1 MIQTN
6 IKTVLRHLSRQK
18 LNTTLH
24 IIGLSI
30 GMSVCLLI
38 ALFIRYELSFDTYH
52 EKADRTYRVV
62 SQWTEPNGQVNTHY
76 STPFP
81 LAHAIRNEMTGIE
94 RVSFAHPVY
103 TKIVEVTPQK
113 RFIDE
118 RIMAVE
124 PDFPEIFHIETLKG
138 DLDKTLRT
146 PYQAALTESTAKKL
160 FGDEDPIG
168 KTFSFNINGK
178 FEFTVGALIKD
189 FPSNTHL
196 PASMLV
202 SHAYNENFLK
212 PNLDG
217 WTYVS
222 GTETLLVASEHTD
235 LSTLTT
241 QLKAIADKHLNSNKD
256 MPFRSDFELQPLS
269 EIHFNNS
276 LAGGGEWVAAITI
289 SWLWFFAIIGIA
301 VLILACINFINL
313 STAQAL
319 SRAKEVGVR
328 KSIGAGR
335 LNLIAQ
341 FLSEAWIL
349 TFVSGI
355 LAVAIAE
362 MVLPSIN
369 TLLDK
374 GITSDLFNSPLL
386 FVSLLVAIILIG
398 VLAGL
403 YPAWVI
409 SKYNPSITLKV
420 GSTTSGNHGS
430 AWLRKGLV
438 ITQFTVSIGLLMVV
452 LLIAEQVNFLRSK
465 NLGFTKDNI
474 INVEIQP
481 QSNKHQIF
489 KNELNKIVQVK
500 DVSFATNTPSSQ
512 QHWGTR
518 MNRVGREDATRKAV
532 TLIFGDDRFCKLYG
546 LQLIAGRFLE
556 AADTNYIAN
565 SIAEKD
571 QIMKAV
577 VNEQLVRELEFNSN
591 EEAIGERVWIGWNSG
606 NVEIVGVVGDF
617 NTSSLHQAI
626 KPTIISPSPRDY
638 QQAGIKIEAN
648 SNVPETL
655 AAIETAWKTAYPEG
669 VFSFNFLDEQID
681 AFYKSEERL
690 FSLFKIFS
698 GLGMFISCLGLW
710 GLATFAAQSRT
721 KEIGI
726 RKVLGAS
733 VNKIAFLL
741 SKDFVVLVLAAIIIA
756 TPIVRYGMNQWLQNY
771 AFRIDIRWWVFGL
784 AGSAA
789 MLIALLTV
797 STQAIKAARSNPVD
811 SLRSE

>member
-1 MIQTN
+1 MIRNN
-6 IKTVLRHLSRQK
+6 IKTVIRHLSRQK
-18 LNTTLH
+18 LNTSLH

-52 EKADRTYRVV
+52 ENTDRTYRII
-62 SQWTEPNGQVNTHY
+62 SQWTEPTGQVNKHF

-81 LAHAIRNEMTGIE
+81 LANAIRNEMSGIE
-94 RVSFAHPVY
+94 QVSFAHPVY
-103 TKIVEVTPQK
+103 TKIIEVTPLK

-118 RIMAVE
+118 RVMAVE
-124 PDFPEIFHIETLKG
+124 PDFPEIFKIETIVG
-138 DLDKTLRT
+138 DLYKTLRT

-168 KTFSFNINGK
+168 KTFSFSVNGT

-189 FPSNTHL
+189 FPTNTHL
-196 PASMLV
+196 PASILV
-202 SHAYNENFLK
+202 SHDYNENFLK

-222 GTETLLVASEHTD
+222 GTETLIVVSENTD
-235 LSTLTT
+235 LAVLTA

-256 MPFRSDFELQPLS
+256 MPFRSDFELQPLHDV
-269 EIHFNNS
+269 HFNNS
-276 LAGGGEWVAAITI
+276 MAGGGEWVQAVSI
-289 SWLWFFAIIGIA
+289 SWLWFFAIIGLA

-319 SRAKEVGVR
+319 TRAKEVGVR
-328 KSIGAGR
+328 KSVGAGR
-335 LNLIAQ
+335 FNLIAQ

-362 MVLPSIN
+362 LILPSIN

-374 GITSDLFNSPLL
+374 RIPSDLFNSPLL
-386 FVSLLVAIILIG
+386 LASLLIAIILIG
-398 VLAGL
+398 LMAGS

-409 SKYNPSITLKV
+409 SKYNPSITLKA
-420 GSTTSGNHGS
+420 GSTTAGQHSS

-452 LLIAEQVNFLRSK
+452 LIIAEQVEFLRSK

-474 INVEIQP
+474 INVEIPPSQ
-481 QSNKHQIF
+481 NKHQIF
-489 KNELNKIVQVK
+489 KNEVEKIVPVK
-500 DVSFATNTPSSQ
+500 DISFATNTPSSQ

-518 MNRVGREDATRKAV
+518 MNRVGREDASRKEV

-546 LQLIAGRFLE
+546 LQLLAGRFLE
-556 AADTNYIAN
+556 ASDTNYIAQRV
-565 SIAEKD
+565 AEKD

-577 VNEQLVRELEFNSN
+577 VNEKLVRELEFNSN
-591 EEAIGERVWIGWNSG
+591 EEAIGERLWIGWNSG
-606 NVEIVGVVGDF
+606 NVEIVGVVRDF

-626 KPTIISPSPRDY
+626 KPVLISPSPRDY
-638 QQAGIKIEAN
+638 QQAGIIIEAN

-655 AAIETAWKTAYPEG
+655 AAIEAAWKTTYPEG
-669 VFSFNFLDEQID
+669 VFSYKFLDEQID

-733 VNKIAFLL
+733 VNKIAILL
-741 SKDFVVLVLAAIIIA
+741 SKDFLLLVLAAMIIA
-756 TPIVRYGMNQWLQNY
+756 TPIAWYGMNQWLQNY
-771 AFRIDIRWWVFGL
+771 AFRIDISWWVFGF
-784 AGSAA
+784 AGTTA
-789 MLIALLTV
+789 LIIALLTV